1 MLVPELCHGR
11 FTSFAVLP
19 GYNNEVDV
27 VGPHRRQRGHVV
39 SVPSRFVLVSKLADR
54 ALVISGLRESLR
66 GHPEDQEKGEQ
77 FSERSGH
84 GIPPDWTEGTTG

>member
-1 MLVPELCHGR
+1 
-11 FTSFAVLP
+11 
-19 GYNNEVDV
+19 
-27 VGPHRRQRGHVV
+27 
-39 SVPSRFVLVSKLADR
+39 LVSKLADR